1 MVDNE
6 ICENSNCESI
16 RVIDDDQ
23 NSLSGIEGR
32 LHDVEINKGLINTEV
47 SVAKNCHNFE
57 PHDSV
62 NANYS
67 TNKLQKVSEDECRKN
82 TVGSN
87 VSFSSKYQMRKSN
100 ISNKSLN
107 ESSRQSR
114 KSDILCPYL
123 LRRRWCKKSNRCDY
137 SHQCIGRQTRV
148 TPKSEVP
155 CPLLKKRGYC
165 LKETRCDFLHAIKH
179 QPSTQPNIIPLHI
192 PSYHHGPLFQP
203 HMRQDTSSLFLFR
216 LPWPVAPPFPLH

>member
-23 NSLSGIEGR
+23 KSLSGVEGR
-32 LHDVEINKGLINTEV
+32 LYDAEINKGVINTEV
-47 SVAKNCHNFE
+47 SVAKNYHNCE

-67 TNKLQKVSEDECRKN
+67 TNKLQKVSEDECCKN

-87 VSFSSKYQMRKSN
+87 VSFSSKYQMRKSK

-107 ESSRQSR
+107 ESPPKVISCVHISLEGVGV
-114 KSDILCPYL
+114 K
-123 LRRRWCKKSNRCDY
+123 N
-137 SHQCIGRQTRV
+137 QTDV
-148 TPKSEVP
+148 ITP
-155 CPLLKKRGYC
+155 
-165 LKETRCDFLHAIKH
+165 
-179 QPSTQPNIIPLHI
+179 
-192 PSYHHGPLFQP
+192 
-203 HMRQDTSSLFLFR
+203 TSVL
-216 LPWPVAPPFPLH
+216 ANK